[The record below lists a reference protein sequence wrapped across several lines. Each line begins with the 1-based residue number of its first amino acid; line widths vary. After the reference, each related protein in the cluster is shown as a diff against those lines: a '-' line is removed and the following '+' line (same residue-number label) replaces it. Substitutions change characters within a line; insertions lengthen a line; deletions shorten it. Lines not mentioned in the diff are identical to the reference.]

1 MDEQPTRH
9 TIEIFQVDQTLRGAR
24 TRGCDVEAILRRA
37 HISPSLLASTSSRV
51 TLSQYASL
59 LLELRRA
66 LRDEFWGLCARP
78 VPVGSFAYCCRTLI
92 RASSLR
98 DAITMGFDFYRLV
111 LSDFTP
117 HLRVEGD
124 IAHVQLALRAPASA
138 ALHYALRSFTFL
150 SFGLMSWL
158 VGKRIALRHV
168 QFPDDLS
175 NSGHDVT
182 RMFHAPLTYGERN
195 AGYSF
200 DARWL
205 DLPVVRDD
213 QSLAEFFRQA
223 PANLLV
229 SYRDPA
235 RVNERIRALLK
246 SHMDQELPGLDVVGR
261 ELSMSA
267 QTLRRH
273 LQKEG
278 YTFQGIKDD
287 LRRDA
292 AIEYLA
298 RSDLSVLEVANRL
311 GFSEASTFHRAFKG
325 WTGVAPGEYRR
336 GAVGPKGIPH

>member
-1 MDEQPTRH
+1 MDSAPTRH

-24 TRGCDVEAILRRA
+24 ARGCDIEAILRRSQIPA
-37 HISPSLLASTSSRV
+37 SLLASASSRV
-51 TLSQYASL
+51 TLAQYAAL
-59 LLELRRA
+59 LLSLRRA

-78 VPVGSFAYCCRTLI
+78 VPVGSFAYCCRTLL

-98 DAITMGFDFYRLV
+98 EALATGFGFYRLV
-111 LSDFTP
+111 LSDFSP
-117 HLRVEGD
+117 HLKVSGD
-124 IAHVQLALRAPASA
+124 VAHVHLAAHVAASGS
-138 ALHYALRSFTFL
+138 LHYAMRSFTFL

-158 VGKRIALRHV
+158 VGRRVTLQHV
-168 QFPDDLS
+168 QFPDGPS
-175 NSGHDVT
+175 NSGGDVP
-182 RMFHAPLTYGERN
+182 RMFHAPLHHGERH

-205 DLPVVRDD
+205 DLPVVRDA
-213 QSLAEFFRQA
+213 QALKEFLRQA

-235 RVNERIRALLK
+235 RLNERIRALLK
-246 SHMDQELPGLDVVGR
+246 LQLDRELPPLEVVGQA
-261 ELSMSA
+261 LAMSP

-298 RSDLSVLEVANRL
+298 RSELSVLEIANRL

-336 GAVGPKGIPH
+336 GGLPDSLPR